1 MAEHSSPQHVAPGSE
16 TRAGELLAPPLPAG
30 RRSQETILDLLPT
43 LILGL
48 LLIATIFWVQHG
60 TGKYIQRV
68 VIGIGIDIILV
79 VSLNLSN
86 GFTGVFSLGHIGFM
100 ALGAY
105 SSAILTLPLKAKGL
119 NLPDLPAWLAGVQLA
134 YLPALL
140 IGGLLAAI
148 VGFLVGYPM
157 MRLKGH
163 YVAVATLGFLVI
175 VRVVLINADAFTRG
189 SRTFSGVLP
198 YTTLWWVY
206 AWAVITVYAVWR
218 IVRSPYGRAMLAVRE
233 DEIAAR
239 SIGVNVL
246 HARLVAFCVSAFLT
260 GVAGGLW
267 AHFLVSFSPNSF
279 YFVETFAII
288 TMLVVGGMG
297 SISGSVIA
305 AVGLTALSELLR
317 NAERGVSLGP
327 IHLPPL
333 YGLSQILLSVF
344 FVLVMIYRREGLMG
358 SREIDIGWIPR
369 RLRRAIASPA
379 QRAPERR

>member
-1 MAEHSSPQHVAPGSE
+1 MAERSSSQQVAQSGDAQNGKPLAVPLSVGSPVLDV
-16 TRAGELLAPPLPAG
+16 ALDVLPIALLG
-30 RRSQETILDLLPT
+30 VLLV
-43 LILGL
+43 L
-48 LLIATIFWVQHG
+48 LLLWVDRG
-60 TGKYIQRV
+60 ASGYIQRV

-105 SSAILTLPLKAKGL
+105 SSAILTLPLKAKAL
-119 NLPDLPAWLAGVQLA
+119 NLPDLPGWLAGVQMA

-140 IGGLLAAI
+140 IGGLLAA
-148 VGFLVGYPM
+148 VVAFLVGCPM

-175 VRVVLINADAFTRG
+175 VRVVLVNADAFTRG

-198 YTTLWWVY
+198 YTNLWWVY
-206 AWAVITVYAVWR
+206 AWAVLTVYVVWR

-233 DEIAAR
+233 DDVAAR
-239 SIGVNVL
+239 AIGVNVL
-246 HARLVAFCVSAFLT
+246 HARLVAFCVSAFFT

-267 AHFLVSFSPNSF
+267 AHFLTSFSPNSF

-305 AVGLTALSELLR
+305 TVGLTILSEILR
-317 NAERGVSLGP
+317 NAERGVSVGP
-327 IHLPPL
+327 VHLPPL
-333 YGLSQILLSVF
+333 YGLSQILMAVF
-344 FVLVMIYRREGLMG
+344 FVLVMIYRREGLLG
-358 SREIDIGWIPR
+358 NREIDLRWLSR
-369 RLRRAIASPA
+369 RLRQAIAAPA
-379 QRAPERR
+379 YQVSERG

>member
-1 MAEHSSPQHVAPGSE
+1 MAERSSSQQVAQSGDAQNGKPLAVPLSVGSPVLDV
-16 TRAGELLAPPLPAG
+16 ALDVLPIALLG
-30 RRSQETILDLLPT
+30 VLLV
-43 LILGL
+43 L
-48 LLIATIFWVQHG
+48 LLLWVDRG
-60 TGKYIQRV
+60 ASGYIQRV

-105 SSAILTLPLKAKGL
+105 SSAILTLPLKAKAL
-119 NLPDLPAWLAGVQLA
+119 NLPDLPGWLAGVQMA

-140 IGGLLAAI
+140 IGGLLAA
-148 VGFLVGYPM
+148 VVAFLVGYPM

-175 VRVVLINADAFTRG
+175 VRVVLVNADAFTRG

-198 YTTLWWVY
+198 YTNLWWVY
-206 AWAVITVYAVWR
+206 AWAVLTVYVVWR

-233 DEIAAR
+233 DDVAAR
-239 SIGVNVL
+239 AIGVNVL
-246 HARLVAFCVSAFLT
+246 HARLVAFCVSAFFT

-267 AHFLVSFSPNSF
+267 AHFLTSFSPNSF

-305 AVGLTALSELLR
+305 TVGLTILSEILR
-317 NAERGVSLGP
+317 NAERGVSVGP
-327 IHLPPL
+327 VHLPPL
-333 YGLSQILLSVF
+333 YGLSQILMAVF
-344 FVLVMIYRREGLMG
+344 FVLVMIYRREGLLG
-358 SREIDIGWIPR
+358 NREIDLRWLSR
-369 RLRRAIASPA
+369 RLRQAIAAPA
-379 QRAPERR
+379 YQVSERG